1 MAWRGGGYDP
11 PQALPWPSSDSLLG
25 GSIHFF
31 QQEAEAHRRKWE
43 KMMLERQGGGTNEVR
58 GMGKAL
64 A

>member
-1 MAWRGGGYDP
+1 MAGVRVGTT
-11 PQALPWPSSDSLLG
+11 LPWPSSDGLLG

-31 QQEAEAHRRKWE
+31 PQEAEAHRRKWE
-43 KMMLERQGGGTNEVR
+43 KRTLEGQGGGTNEVR